1 MAPQSIKRDKLTV
14 YVWPV
19 GPFQENSYLV
29 VNENNVGTIIDPG
42 FSQSYEEKSFQDFV
56 ENNNIQ
62 LDYILNTHCHI
73 DHILGNDFCVKKWN
87 LPLYYHELEESNI
100 ERSIQMS
107 ALWGIDY
114 TPSPSATAHIDENSK
129 ILIAQESVE
138 TWYVPGHCK
147 GHLAFI
153 HHPSHSVFSGD
164 VLFRESIGRIDLP
177 GGDADEIEASIKN
190 LYTLPDDYVIFSG
203 HGPLT
208 TIGHEK
214 KHNPFVRG

>member
-1 MAPQSIKRDKLTV
+1 
-14 YVWPV
+14 
-19 GPFQENSYLV
+19 
-29 VNENNVGTIIDPG
+29 
-42 FSQSYEEKSFQDFV
+42 
-56 ENNNIQ
+56 
-62 LDYILNTHCHI
+62 
-73 DHILGNDFCVKKWN
+73 
-87 LPLYYHELEESNI
+87 
-100 ERSIQMS
+100 
-107 ALWGIDY
+107 
-114 TPSPSATAHIDENSK
+114 
-129 ILIAQESVE
+129 
-138 TWYVPGHCK
+138 
-147 GHLAFI
+147 I